1 MMNDQDNDTTISS
14 GSNAHESGRTR
25 QTADWRPAFLTS
37 LARTG
42 NVTRASRDA
51 KIDRGTVY
59 VTREKD
65 PEFAAAWE
73 EALEEATDLLEEEAR
88 RRAYYGCEEPVYYK
102 GTQCGVIKRYSDQLM
117 ITLLKAHRP
126 AKFRENIR
134 QELSGPDGGPIRTQ
148 DVSDMSTEDLLDIAK
163 MGLKPQENT
172 E

>member
-1 MMNDQDNDTTISS
+1 
-14 GSNAHESGRTR
+14 
-25 QTADWRPAFLTS
+25 
-37 LARTG
+37 
-42 NVTRASRDA
+42 
-51 KIDRGTVY
+51 VY

-88 RRAYYGCEEPVYYK
+88 RRAHDGYEEPVYYK
-102 GTQCGVIKRYSDQLM
+102 GTQCGVITRYSDQLM